1 MFDSPDQV
9 FRVPAKT
16 TDTGPATKSQKIG
29 IVAAWFEAHGTRR
42 FGPLI
47 DVEKMTPAVLA
58 ATKTAGTLFGSF
70 GAALWEGGVKAPEMP
85 TMGAVMNEFTLNQKQ
100 VNDIGCYCVH
110 TTGMALG
117 SHVAIAVRNV
127 AGG

>member
-1 MFDSPDQV
+1 MFDSPEPIL
-9 FRVPAKT
+9 RVPAKT
-16 TDTGPATKSQKIG
+16 E
-29 IVAAWFEAHGTRR
+29 AAEPTRNDKLHLIAKWFDDHGTRR